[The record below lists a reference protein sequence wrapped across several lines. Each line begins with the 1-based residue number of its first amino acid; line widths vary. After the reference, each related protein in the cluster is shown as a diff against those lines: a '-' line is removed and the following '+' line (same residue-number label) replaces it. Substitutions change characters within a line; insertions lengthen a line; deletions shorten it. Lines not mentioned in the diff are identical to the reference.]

1 MDILFVHGTG
11 VRLISYDLT
20 LSLVRRQVEKY
31 LNLEAERVH
40 QCLWGDPCGAKLNQS
55 GASIPAY
62 ADQPAPALSAFEAE
76 RIDEA
81 SWRMLAEDPLF
92 ELRLLQGLVAPR
104 RELGPNDIPPGRTS
118 VALLKTLQPSAAF
131 IEALTAASLET
142 FWPAAYRAIADD
154 PEVERILTA
163 ADRDPREVSR
173 ALARALVAALV
184 QCAMDSGHPG
194 IAGLRRTFLVNL
206 LIPDLGQQPLAPFD
220 WVTKPLLGLAK
231 EIGTARGRRNRRVL
245 SDGTSF
251 LAGDIIL
258 YQVRGEQIRKFICDC
273 IRGLD
278 REVAVLGHSLGGIA
292 AFDVL
297 VQNDFADRVA
307 ALITVGSQA
316 SFFYEINALVSLRFG
331 EKLPTHFPH
340 KWLNIWDPND
350 FLSFLAEGVFSR
362 EAVEDCK
369 VQSGVPFPDAHSAY
383 WDQEAVWTKIGSFL

>member
-1 MDILFVHGTG
+1 LDIIFVHGTG
-11 VRLISYDLT
+11 VRLVSYDLT
-20 LSLVRRQVEKY
+20 LSLVRRQAEKY
-31 LNLEAERVH
+31 LDLARVH
-40 QCLWGDPCGAKLNQS
+40 QCLWGDPHGAKLNKQ

-62 ADQPAPALSAFEAE
+62 TDQPEPALSAFQVEQ
-76 RIDEA
+76 IDEA

-104 RELGPNDIPPGRTS
+104 RELGPNETPPGLTS
-118 VALLKTLQPSAAF
+118 VGLLKSLQPSAEF
-131 IEALTAASLET
+131 METLTAASLEN

-154 PEVERILTA
+154 PEVARILTA

-173 ALARALVAALV
+173 ALARALVASLV

-194 IAGLRRTFLVNL
+194 ISAMRRTLLVNL
-206 LIPDLGQQPLAPFD
+206 LIPNLGQQPLAPFD
-220 WVTKPLLGLAK
+220 WVTKPLLGLAAR
-231 EIGTARGRRNRRVL
+231 IGTARGRRNKRAL

-258 YQVRGEQIRKFICDC
+258 YQVRGEQIRQFICDR

-297 VQNDFADRVA
+297 VQNDFADRVK

-316 SFFYEINALVSLRFG
+316 PFFYEINALVSMPFG
-331 EKLPTHFPH
+331 KKLPDHFPS

-350 FLSFLAEGVFSR
+350 FLSFLAEGIFSR
-362 EAVEDCK
+362 DAVEDYG
-369 VQSGVPFPDAHSAY
+369 VQSGVPFPDSHSAY
-383 WDQEAVWTKIGSFL
+383 WDQEAVWKKIGSFL